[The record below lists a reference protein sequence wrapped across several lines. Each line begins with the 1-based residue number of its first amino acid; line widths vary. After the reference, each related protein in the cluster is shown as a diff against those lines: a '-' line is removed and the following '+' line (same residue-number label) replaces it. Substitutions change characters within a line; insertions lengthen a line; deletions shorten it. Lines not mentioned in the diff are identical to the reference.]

1 MRSLPELRIAHLS
14 DVATLSLAREAAQ
27 KLFADDPELHQHAQL
42 QKQVWRFWRG
52 HGDVN

>member
-1 MRSLPELRIAHLS
+1 
-14 DVATLSLAREAAQ
+14 VATLSLAREAA
-27 KLFADDPELHQHAQL
+27 KTLFDRDPDLHTNPAL